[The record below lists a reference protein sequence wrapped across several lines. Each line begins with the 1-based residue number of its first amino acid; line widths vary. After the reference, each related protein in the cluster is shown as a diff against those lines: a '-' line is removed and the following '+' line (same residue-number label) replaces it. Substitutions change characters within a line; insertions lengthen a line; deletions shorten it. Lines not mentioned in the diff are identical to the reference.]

1 MITIKKLHK
10 QTFNDEK
17 LIKQFSSVI
26 RYCYNRIKKDNITKP
41 SDLEKL
47 VKSNMNNIDSL
58 DASWIKTAV
67 KKATELNQDTK
78 LYFGSKKEFFQRKY
92 HKTNNYKESKLIPL
106 DMRGS
111 TSDKGNRKAKL
122 DILNNKVIFKP
133 NKNNHYEINL
143 NLSKNERNMLLKLET
158 QCQNK
163 ENYFNI
169 KIDLNYIWIS
179 FDETRLPKD
188 EVYSFIN
195 DRVLGID
202 LNPNYIALSIVDYKN
217 NKSNKSN
224 IVHKELICLNKL
236 LENGNTN
243 KRNYEL
249 IKVCEKIIN
258 LTKQYKCELISLEN
272 LNIKSKDNNRGKG
285 YNRLVNN
292 LWNRNLVVNNIT
304 KRCNILGIKLVKVK
318 PHYSSFIGQMKYEK
332 EFDSVA
338 ASLEMAYRGYLVNKG
353 RNEYDS
359 INDLCYSYLPTRW
372 KKMVNNVSMTFK
384 ELYYIFKQNKMLN
397 SYRFNFDRMKYDDR
411 SFFSLGSVNSMV
423 ELYRF

>member
-1 MITIKKLHK
+1 MLTIKKSHK
-10 QTFNDEK
+10 NSFNNEK
-17 LIKQFSSVI
+17 FIRQFSSVV
-26 RYCYNRIKKDNITKP
+26 RYCYNRIKKDNITKK
-41 SDLEKL
+41 SDLEWL
-47 VKSNMNNIDSL
+47 VKDNMNNIDLL
-58 DASWIKTAV
+58 DASWIQEAV

-78 LYFGSKKEFFQRKY
+78 LYFGSKKEFFKRKY
-92 HKTNNYKESKLIPL
+92 HKTNNYDDSKLIPL

-111 TSDKGNRKAKL
+111 SSHKGGNRKAKL
-122 DILNNKVIFKP
+122 DIINNKLIFKP
-133 NKNNHYEINL
+133 NKNQHYEIDL
-143 NLSKNERNMLLKLET
+143 NLSKNERNMLLKLEQ

-169 KIDLNYIWIS
+169 KIDLNNVWIS

-217 NKSNKSN
+217 NKSN
-224 IVHKELICLNKL
+224 IIHKELICLNKL
-236 LENGNTN
+236 MESPNTN

-249 IKVCEKIIN
+249 IKVCEKIVD
-258 LTKQYKCELISLEN
+258 LTKQYKCELISLED
-272 LNIKSKDNNRGKG
+272 LNIKSKDNNKGKG

-292 LWNRNLVVNNIT
+292 KWNRNLVVNNLS
-304 KRCNILGIKLVKVK
+304 KRCNLLGIKLIKVK

-332 EFDSVA
+332 EFDSIA
-338 ASLEMAYRGYLVNKG
+338 ASLEVGYRGYLRNNG

-372 KKMVNNVSMTFK
+372 KKMVNNASMTFK
-384 ELYYIFKQNKMLN
+384 ELYYLFKQNKMIDC
-397 SYRFNFDRMKYDDR
+397 YRFNFKYQEYGIE
-411 SFFSLGSVNSMV
+411 SFFSLGSVRSMV
-423 ELYRF
+423 EMYRF